1 MFQIGLVSTNRR
13 FHTFLR
19 GVHEVA
25 KNQNSEH
32 IISLFRF
39 RMRDLT
45 PAQREEYSSTA
56 ERLLTLASA
65 MPGFISFRHYT
76 SDDDELLAVVE
87 FASAQALAAWR
98 GHPDHREAQQRGRNE
113 FYAEYEIINCAVMH
127 KYGYKP

>member
-1 MFQIGLVSTNRR
+1 MLRICLVSTNRR

-25 KNQNSEH
+25 EEQNSVH
-32 IISLFRF
+32 VISLFRF

-45 PAQREEYSSTA
+45 PTQRDEYSSTA

-76 SDDDELLAVVE
+76 SDDGEMLG
-87 FASAQALAAWR
+87 QAMANAR
-98 GHPDHREAQQRGRNE
+98 
-113 FYAEYEIINCAVMH
+113 
-127 KYGYKP
+127 